1 MRKAKI
7 FYKNHLCGEL
17 IEDDLEYIFTYDSEY
32 LKKVDAKPIS
42 LLLPLTNAPYHSNVL
57 FPFFDG
63 LIPEGYLEDVAIKKW
78 NISYSDRFG
87 ILLKTGNNTIGAVKV
102 VEE

>member
-1 MRKAKI
+1 MRRAKI
-7 FYKNHLCGEL
+7 YFEDTFCGMLLETD
-17 IEDDLEYIFTYDSEY
+17 IDYVFIYDDEY
-32 LKKVDAKPIS
+32 LNNPLSKPIS
-42 LLLPLTNAPYHSNVL
+42 LLMPTSNKEYHSKVL

-63 LIPEGYLEDVAIKKW
+63 LIPEGYLEGIAIKKW
-78 NISYSDRFG
+78 NLNIKDRFM